1 MKDKY
6 ILIFMIVNII
16 LFSFLMAFLTNKKA
30 EPKKK
35 EVEDIIISKSCV
47 LNVPTDDK
55 DVSNTQSLTINYF
68 KNSKK
73 VNDYEITYDLS
84 YNSKKEPKV
93 YAKYKNE
100 YDNIINESQNNENIN
115 FTNYYFDD
123 KRISFKLI
131 YNLRNI
137 NGGTLINY
145 NDDILNVISQLT
157 VDGYVCE

>member
-16 LFSFLMAFLTNKKA
+16 LFSFLMAFLTNKKT

-35 EVEDIIISKSCV
+35 EVEDVIISKNCI
-47 LNVPTDDK
+47 LNVSTGDK
-55 DVSNTQSLTINYF
+55 NVFNTQTLTINYF

-84 YNSKKEPKV
+84 YDSKKEPKT
-93 YAKYKNE
+93 YTEYKKE
-100 YDNIINESQNNENIN
+100 YNTIMNESQNNDNIN

-123 KRISFKLI
+123 KKMSFKLI
-131 YNLRNI
+131 YNLKNI
-137 NGGTLINY
+137 NGGTIIDY
-145 NDDILNVISQLT
+145 NEDILNAISKLT

>member
-16 LFSFLMAFLTNKKA
+16 LFSFLMAFLTNKKT

-35 EVEDIIISKSCV
+35 EVEDIIISKNCV
-47 LNVPTDDK
+47 LNVLTDDK
-55 DVSNTQSLTINYF
+55 NVSNIQSLTINYF

-93 YAKYKNE
+93 YTEYKKE

-131 YNLRNI
+131 YNLKNI

>member
-1 MKDKY
+1 
-6 ILIFMIVNII
+6 MIVNII

-84 YNSKKEPKV
+84 YNSKKEPKT
-93 YAKYKNE
+93 YTKYKE
-100 YDNIINESQNNENIN
+100 ELSNIINEYQNNNDVN

-131 YNLRNI
+131 YNLKNI
-137 NGGTLINY
+137 NGGTIIDY
-145 NDDILNVISQLT
+145 NEDILNAISKLT
-157 VDGYVCE
+157 IDGYICE